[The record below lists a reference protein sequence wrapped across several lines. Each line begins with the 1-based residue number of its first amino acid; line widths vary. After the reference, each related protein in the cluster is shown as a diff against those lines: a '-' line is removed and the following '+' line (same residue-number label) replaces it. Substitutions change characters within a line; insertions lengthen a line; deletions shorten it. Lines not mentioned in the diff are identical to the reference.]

1 MFLPAALSQI
11 SISES
16 REQAVIVPELLE
28 RIQDSG
34 ISRAISESTW
44 GYPVVGAAHV
54 LAIALF
60 GGAVLI
66 TNLQGLGLTFRSQA
80 FSQLTEDVRAL
91 KVYGL
96 TAVMGTGVLLFASG
110 AVRYY
115 DSGFFRIKMGL
126 LGLILVN
133 GIARALRGRNT
144 AFHSGVALALW
155 AAVIFA
161 ARGIAF
167 F

>member
-1 MFLPAALSQI
+1 
-11 SISES
+11 
-16 REQAVIVPELLE
+16 VIVPELLE
-28 RIQDSG
+28 KIQDASV
-34 ISRAISESTW
+34 SRAISESTW

-54 LAIALF
+54 LALALF

-66 TNLQGLGLTFRSQA
+66 RNLHGLGLTFRSQT
-80 FSQLTEDVRAL
+80 FSQLAQELRVIR
-91 KVYGL
+91 VCGL
-96 TAVMGTGVLLFASG
+96 TAVIGTGGLLFASG

-115 DSGFFRIKMGL
+115 DSGFFRAKMVL
-126 LGLILVN
+126 LGLIVVN
-133 GIARALRGRNT
+133 AIAAALRGRNR
-144 AFHSGVALALW
+144 AFHSGVALVLW

>member
-1 MFLPAALSQI
+1 LFLRAVLLPI
-11 SISES
+11 SIS
-16 REQAVIVPELLE
+16 REFAVIVPELLE
-28 RIQDSG
+28 RIQDTG

-44 GYPVVGAAHV
+44 GYPMVGAIHV
-54 LAIALF
+54 LAMALF

-66 TNLQGLGLTFRSQA
+66 TNVQELGFAFRSPA
-80 FSQLTEDVRAL
+80 FSRLTEEVRLL
-91 KVYGL
+91 KIFGL
-96 TAVMGTGVLLFASG
+96 SLVIGTGALLFASG

-115 DSGFFRIKMGL
+115 SSGSFRIKMVL
-126 LGLILVN
+126 LGLILLN
-133 GIARALRGRNT
+133 AIMASKRGHNRAL
-144 AFHSGVALALW
+144 HSGIALALW